1 MAKKETQKEK
11 LARLEQENE
20 QLKKMLQEAYD
31 RETQKENEIRQLL
44 ENENNSFENS
54 PDYLQMQKEI
64 SSLKI
69 ALKTKE
75 INNKH
80 LVDTEK
86 RLREKIQ
93 TLLLSEQT
101 RKHNE
106 RGAGRKVSVTEET
119 KKQIAELKN
128 KGYTMRGIGREVGLS
143 HVWVSKI
150 LREMETN

>member
-20 QLKKMLQEAYD
+20 QLKKMLQETYD
-31 RETQKENEIRQLL
+31 RETQKENEIRRLL
-44 ENENNSFENS
+44 ETENNSFENS

-93 TLLLSEQT
+93 TLLSSEQT

-106 RGAGRKVSVTEET
+106 RGAGRKTRVTQET
-119 KKQIAELKN
+119 KEKIVEMRN
-128 KGYTMRGIGREVGLS
+128 KGYTMRKIGREVGLS

-150 LREMETN
+150 LRGMKTN

>member
-1 MAKKETQKEK
+1 MDSIMAKKETQKE
-11 LARLEQENE
+11 
-20 QLKKMLQEAYD
+20 D
-31 RETQKENEIRQLL
+31 EIRRLL
-44 ENENNSFENS
+44 ETENNSFENS

-106 RGAGRKVSVTEET
+106 RGAGRNVSVTEET
-119 KKQIAELKN
+119 KK
-128 KGYTMRGIGREVGLS
+128 
-143 HVWVSKI
+143 
-150 LREMETN
+150 